1 MMEGG
6 DKLGAASKMRGSGG
20 KEALEDASK
29 VVGGVAVGAGAAA
42 MMGGARSPKETEK

>member
-1 MMEGG
+1 MEAG